1 MTEQGS
7 ATQAGAWV
15 IGVATVKGGV
25 CKSTTSTHLG
35 SGFYRLDRRVLIV
48 DTDNSTRTA
57 RNWQQ
62 EAADQAAARG
72 EEYNGPKVVGVDSP
86 STLRDAIPKLRSKFD
101 VIVID
106 GAAMG
111 DAMLG
116 AIIEVCDL
124 LISPATA
131 NSNTLRHALNTMDLA
146 RSYHQTHGRPVH
158 GILFSNIKPNTRL
171 YKDRRVEA
179 EEVAPIFDG
188 YIANSTRVDE
198 AMDMGGTVW
207 DFPKDSATVIKQF
220 NELTMQCIE
229 ALNGQHPICT
239 WQSET
244 AVSAEDAALLAEL
257 TESPQE

>member
-1 MTEQGS
+1 MTEQSS
-7 ATQAGAWV
+7 ATQGGAWV
-15 IGVATVKGGV
+15 IGVASVKGGI
-25 CKSTTSTHLG
+25 CKSTTSIHLG
-35 SGFYRLDRRVLIV
+35 GGFHRLKRNVLIV

-62 EAADQAAARG
+62 EAADQAAAQG
-72 EEYNGPKVVGVDSP
+72 EEYTGPKVVGVDSP
-86 STLRDAIPKLRSKFD
+86 KTLRDAIPKLRGKFD
-101 VIVID
+101 VIIID

-171 YKDRRVEA
+171 YKDRRAEA
-179 EEVAPIFDG
+179 EEVAPVFDG
-188 YIANSTRVDE
+188 FIANSTRVDE
-198 AMDMGGTVW
+198 AMDCGGTVW
-207 DFPKDSATVIKQF
+207 DFPKDSAAVIKQF
-220 NELTMQCIE
+220 NELTLQCVA
-229 ALNGQHPICT
+229 ALNGKHAICS
-239 WQSET
+239 WQPEEAASD
-244 AVSAEDAALLAEL
+244 ADAALMAEL
-257 TESPQE
+257 ED